1 MSARAAGEF
10 PTAWRAACAYSLLVA
25 VLALTVGLPIV
36 SFWLDEPIAADTIQP
51 LHLFTGQIV
60 LAAFLALWFLCQDR
74 ADLRTF
80 LHLPAGRWR
89 ERIVEGVRV
98 GVLGWLVTMGAMVV
112 LGTLAQAAGAQP
124 KEGFADLM
132 VWMAK
137 RPLPLRLALIGA
149 AMITEE
155 AFFRSFLQSRFGIAI
170 ATTCFALSHVNYGS
184 PAMGG
189 GVFVIGLVLGRA
201 FRRTD
206 DLAVCA
212 VAHGVFDAIQFSSCC
227 RLSRLGSDPREIR
240 ACQLRHDR
248 AALRAARAPQT
259 PVEPH
264 APWHWIC

>member
-1 MSARAAGEF
+1 MSAHVADEF
-10 PTAWRAACAYSLLVA
+10 PTAWRAVCAYSLLVA
-25 VLALTVGLPIV
+25 VLALTVGLPIA
-36 SFWLDEPIAADTIQP
+36 SFWLDEPIAADTIQS
-51 LHLFTGQIV
+51 LHLFTGQMV
-60 LAAFLALWFLCQDR
+60 LATFLAFWFLLQKR

-89 ERIVEGVRV
+89 ERVVDGARV
-98 GVLGWLVTMGAMVV
+98 GLLGWLVTMATMVV
-112 LGTLAQAAGAQP
+112 LGMLAHAAGAQP

-132 VWMAK
+132 VWMAG
-137 RPLPLRLALIGA
+137 RPLALRLALIGA

-155 AFFRSFLQSRFGIAI
+155 AFFRGFLQSRFGIAI

-212 VAHGVFDAIQFSSCC
+212 IAHGVFDAIQ
-227 RLSRLGSDPREIR
+227 LLVVLPLI
-240 ACQLRHDR
+240 
-248 AALRAARAPQT
+248 AAR
-259 PVEPH
+259 
-264 APWHWIC
+264 I